1 MLRIN
6 SGITTSSDII
16 HKVSKAVVTRIVM
29 TNIVFSPNNVSS
41 NASTNLFR
49 HNTSIEIATKIN
61 PVTILNIHSFFT
73 SKNLALP
80 LLKYFTI

>member
-29 TNIVFSPNNVSS
+29 INIVFSPNNVSS
-41 NASTNLFR
+41 NASTNLFW

-61 PVTILNIHSFFT
+61 PAPEYYMVKID
-73 SKNLALP
+73 NLCACSQL
-80 LLKYFTI
+80 